1 MPKRCHGGTKNENPK
16 QRNSL
21 RLPETWV
28 DEDNVLRE
36 CYCLSRTSEMIRRDY
51 ILRMIEEFMQVLARI
66 NSLKREQLWQEAD
79 SVIDDEFQRLVGC
92 GAQALMQLSDTELL
106 AKIIQGAPT
115 QVLHQKAQLLT
126 TLFKEAGDV
135 ATAQDRIEEGR
146 SCYLKGINLLLETLA
161 HSDPADFP
169 DFVPKV
175 EAFVIALSDASLPL
189 STQARLMQHHEQ
201 VGAFGKAEDVLFAML
216 ESEPNEP
223 GLLDFGI
230 AFYRRL
236 AGKSDSSL
244 NDGNLPR
251 AEVESGLAEL
261 ERRNASVVRS

>member
-1 MPKRCHGGTKNENPK
+1 
-16 QRNSL
+16 
-21 RLPETWV
+21 
-28 DEDNVLRE
+28 
-36 CYCLSRTSEMIRRDY
+36 MIRRDY

-66 NSLKREQLWQEAD
+66 NALKREQLWQEAGN
-79 SVIDDEFQRLVGC
+79 VIDDEFKRLVGC

-135 ATAQDRIEEGR
+135 ATAQNRIEEGR

-161 HSDPADFP
+161 HSDPSDFP
-169 DFVPKV
+169 DFVPRV
-175 EAFVIALSDASLPL
+175 ETFVIALQDAPLPL
-189 STQARLMQHHEQ
+189 TTQARLMQHYEQ

-223 GLLDFGI
+223 GLLNFGI
-230 AFYRRL
+230 SFYQRTARQ
-236 AGKSDSSL
+236 SDASL
-244 NDGNLPR
+244 SDGNLPR
-251 AEVESGLAEL
+251 AEVNAGLAEL
-261 ERRNASVVRS
+261 ERRNASLVRS